1 MAAEMISIF
10 VCKTIIGNTKK
21 TASAVLSVCLQ
32 NHLLVA

>member
-1 MAAEMISIF
+1 MLCSHYSGREIKADM
-10 VCKTIIGNTKK
+10 KK